1 MVHRDDVMEDNA
13 GKCIVHNGV
22 IKEWAEFENIDSQKL
37 SGRAAYEVIRI
48 INGVPLFFEDH
59 YERLKS
65 TFRAIGMHL
74 ELTESQLADNIRM
87 LLHKSGN
94 SNCNVKVV
102 ILNEARCQE
111 QLVYISKSYYPAE
124 AEYNG
129 GVRAGLL
136 QIERKNPNA
145 KIFNKAYKD
154 AVEKKLA
161 EGGYFEVILVDNEGR
176 ITEGSKSNLFVIKS
190 GRVVTA
196 PGESVLKGI
205 TRKYVFEAC
214 RNAGFD
220 VGEEFVRADEIDE
233 IEGCFLSG
241 TSIKVL
247 PVRSIDDIV
256 LNSADN
262 PVISD
267 IRQEYDKIL
276 GEYIDRHVNMW

>member
-1 MVHRDDVMEDNA
+1 M
-13 GKCIVHNGV
+13 
-22 IKEWAEFENIDSQKL
+22 
-37 SGRAAYEVIRI
+37 
-48 INGVPLFFEDH
+48 
-59 YERLKS
+59 
-65 TFRAIGMHL
+65 
-74 ELTESQLADNIRM
+74 
-87 LLHKSGN
+87 
-94 SNCNVKVV
+94 
-102 ILNEARCQE
+102 
-111 QLVYISKSYYPAE
+111 
-124 AEYNG
+124 
-129 GVRAGLL
+129 
-136 QIERKNPNA
+136 
-145 KIFNKAYKD
+145 
-154 AVEKKLA
+154 
-161 EGGYFEVILVDNEGR
+161 
-176 ITEGSKSNLFVIKS
+176 
-190 GRVVTA
+190 
-196 PGESVLKGI
+196 LKGI